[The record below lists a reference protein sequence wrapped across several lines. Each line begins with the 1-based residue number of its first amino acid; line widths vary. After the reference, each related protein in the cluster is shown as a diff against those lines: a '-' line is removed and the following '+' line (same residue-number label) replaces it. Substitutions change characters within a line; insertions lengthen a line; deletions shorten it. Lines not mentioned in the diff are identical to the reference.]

1 MYLIF
6 SEIYK
11 KLAIYQECE
20 KDSVYNKCQEVIQF
34 FIHRNTVIT
43 FTQAYSFSFT
53 QFKKNLKFNSKVM
66 LKISNFVYR
75 FL

>member
-34 FIHRNTVIT
+34 FIQRNTVIT